1 MTSITAGFL
10 VSGSHRLSVHLPPPA
25 ALSFWGWGIEMTDT
39 AARPQLAYLTDVLKE
54 LRAKGTHFRLRVLD
68 DQQAP
73 VCHYDGKEVINL
85 ASNNYLGLANHPK
98 LIEASLKATRE
109 LGVGSGA
116 VRTIAGTMR
125 IHMEL
130 EERIARFK
138 NVEACVVFQSGFA
151 ANAGTVSAILGKD
164 DFILSDE
171 LNHASIIDGARLSRA
186 KIKVFRHKDV
196 AHCEELLKEIENEPG
211 HKLVITDG
219 VFSMDGD
226 IGPVDK
232 LAAVAEKHG
241 AIMMV
246 DDAHASGVLGRNGR
260 GSIDHF
266 GMHGRVDVQVGTL
279 SKAIGALGGYVCG
292 SKDLIDYLYHRA
304 RPFLFST
311 SHPPSVA
318 ATCIAAFDI
327 LEQEPER
334 IERLWSNTRYF
345 QGALKS
351 AGFNIGGVNT
361 PATETP
367 ITPVIIGEGRA
378 AMDYSRALFEEGV
391 MGTGIAFPTVPEGK
405 ARIRLILT
413 SEHTKAQMDR
423 ALETLERVAKRIGL
437 LG

>member
-1 MTSITAGFL
+1 MASTA
-10 VSGSHRLSVHLPPPA
+10 
-25 ALSFWGWGIEMTDT
+25 T
-39 AARPQLAYLTDVLKE
+39 RPQLAYLTDILNGLKE
-54 LRAKGTHFRLRVLD
+54 KGTYFHLRVLD

-73 VCHYDGKEVINL
+73 VCHYDGKQVINL

-98 LIEASLKATRE
+98 LIEAALKATRE

-116 VRTIAGTMR
+116 VRTIAGTMK
-125 IHMEL
+125 IHMDL
-130 EERIARFK
+130 EEKIARFK

-151 ANAGTVSAILGKD
+151 ANAGTVSAILGKE

-186 KIKVFRHKDV
+186 KIKVFRHKDM
-196 AHCEELLKEIENEPG
+196 AHCEELLQEIANEPG

-232 LAAVAEKHG
+232 LGALAEKYG

-260 GSIDHF
+260 GSIDHLN
-266 GMHGRVDVQVGTL
+266 MHGRVDVQVGTL

-292 SKDLIDYLYHRA
+292 SRDLIDYLYHRA

-318 ATCIAAFDI
+318 ASCIAAFDI

-334 IERLWSNTRYF
+334 IDRLWDNTRYF
-345 QGALKS
+345 QGELRR
-351 AGFNIGGVNT
+351 AGFNVGGVNT

-367 ITPVIIGEGRA
+367 ITPIILGEGRVT
-378 AMDYSRALFEEGV
+378 MEFSRALFDEGV

-413 SEHTKAQMDR
+413 SEHTKAQLDQ
-423 ALETLERVAKRIGL
+423 ALETLERVAKRMNL
-437 LG
+437 LP

>member
-1 MTSITAGFL
+1 M
-10 VSGSHRLSVHLPPPA
+10 VQ
-25 ALSFWGWGIEMTDT
+25 TDPRSQL
-39 AARPQLAYLTDVLKE
+39 ARPQLGYLTAALDE
-54 LRAKGTHFRLRVLD
+54 LRAKGTHFKLRILE

-73 VCHYDGKEVINL
+73 VCHYDGRQVINL
-85 ASNNYLGLANHPK
+85 ASNNYLGLANDPR
-98 LIEASLKATRE
+98 LIEGALKATRE

-125 IHMEL
+125 IHMDL
-130 EERIARFK
+130 EEKIARFK

-151 ANAGTVSAILGKD
+151 ANAGTVSAILGKE

-186 KIKVFRHKDV
+186 KIKVFRHKDL
-196 AHCEELLKEIENEPG
+196 AHCEELLQEVQKEPG
-211 HKLVITDG
+211 RKLVITDG

-232 LAAVAEKHG
+232 LAALAEKYS

-292 SKDLIDYLYHRA
+292 SHDLIDYLYHRA

-345 QGALKS
+345 QNELRL
-351 AGFNIGGVNT
+351 AGFNIGGINT

-367 ITPVIIGEGRA
+367 ITPIIVGEGRA
-378 AMDYSRALFEEGV
+378 AMDFSRALFDEGV

-413 SEHTKAQMDR
+413 SEHTRPQLDQ
-423 ALETLERVAKRIGL
+423 ALETLERVARRMGIL
-437 LG
+437 Q

>member
-1 MTSITAGFL
+1 MKPAQGQALTNAMSVSRYPSCLRSGDMT
-10 VSGSHRLSVHLPPPA
+10 
-25 ALSFWGWGIEMTDT
+25 ET
-39 AARPQLAYLTDVLKE
+39 AARPQLSYLTSALDE
-54 LRAKGTHFRLRVLD
+54 LRAKGTYFKLRVLD

-73 VCHYDGKEVINL
+73 VCHYDGREVINL
-85 ASNNYLGLANHPK
+85 ASNNYLGLTNHPK
-98 LIEASLKATRE
+98 LIEASLEATRK

-130 EERIARFK
+130 EEKIARFK

-151 ANAGTVSAILGKD
+151 ANAGTVSAILGKE

-196 AHCEELLKEIENEPG
+196 GHCEELLKEVANEAG
-211 HKLVITDG
+211 RKLVITDG

-232 LAAVAEKHG
+232 LAALAEKYG

-292 SKDLIDYLYHRA
+292 SRDLIDYLYHRA

-311 SHPPSVA
+311 SHPPAVA
-318 ATCIAAFDI
+318 ASCIAAFDI
-327 LEQEPER
+327 LETEPER
-334 IERLWSNTRYF
+334 MERLWENTRYF
-345 QGALKS
+345 QGELRR
-351 AGFNIGGVNT
+351 AGFNIGGVTT

-367 ITPVIIGEGRA
+367 ITPVIVGEGRA
-378 AMDYSRALFEEGV
+378 AMEFSRALFDEGV

-405 ARIRLILT
+405 ARIRLIVT
-413 SEHTKAQMDR
+413 SEHSRAELDR
-423 ALETLERVAKRIGL
+423 ALEALGRVAKRMGL
-437 LG
+437 LHT

>member
-1 MTSITAGFL
+1 MAETA
-10 VSGSHRLSVHLPPPA
+10 
-25 ALSFWGWGIEMTDT
+25 T
-39 AARPQLAYLTDVLKE
+39 RPQLAYLTAAMDE
-54 LRAKGTHFRLRVLD
+54 LRDRGTHFSLRVLD

-73 VCHYDGKEVINL
+73 VCHYDGREVINL

-98 LIEASLKATRE
+98 LVEASLAATRTF
-109 LGVGSGA
+109 GVGSGA

-151 ANAGTVSAILGKD
+151 ANAGTVSAILGKE

-186 KIKVFRHKDV
+186 KIKVFRHKDA
-196 AHCEELLKEIENEPG
+196 AHCEELLKEVANEPG

-232 LAAVAEKHG
+232 LAALAEKYG

-266 GMHGRVDVQVGTL
+266 KMHGRVDVQVGTL

-292 SKDLIDYLYHRA
+292 SRDLIDYLYHRA

-311 SHPPSVA
+311 SHPPGVA
-318 ATCIAAFDI
+318 ASCIAAFDT
-327 LEQEPER
+327 LESEPER
-334 IERLWSNTRYF
+334 IDRLWANTRYF
-345 QGALKS
+345 QGELRR
-351 AGFNIGGVNT
+351 AGFNIGGLNT

-367 ITPVIIGEGRA
+367 ITPVILGEGRTT
-378 AMDYSRALFEEGV
+378 MEMSRALFDEGV

-405 ARIRLILT
+405 ARIRLIVT
-413 SEHTKAQMDR
+413 SEHTRAQLDR
-423 ALETLERVAKRIGL
+423 ALETLERVAKRMGL
-437 LG
+437 LGAA